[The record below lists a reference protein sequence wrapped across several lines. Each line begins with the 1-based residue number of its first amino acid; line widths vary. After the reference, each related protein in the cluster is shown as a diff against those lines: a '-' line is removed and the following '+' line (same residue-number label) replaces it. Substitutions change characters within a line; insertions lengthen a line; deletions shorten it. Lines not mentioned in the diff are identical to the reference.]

1 MLQAQLG
8 SVESDSVLK
17 TELSELR
24 FDKEALESKL
34 RKFASHCQRLED
46 EKASTIDALRSCDI
60 NFTHEDDINEA
71 IITLCD
77 QLASK
82 SARDSTGESERL
94 KQENRSLMS
103 KLESLSQSE
112 KQLTSTVTRYQVEI
126 EELKR
131 SMRDSDDD
139 ASGVKSQMGRKLR
152 FLEQEN
158 LQLMLDV
165 KSSKKQLQNAR
176 EEVEML
182 RLNAVD
188 NQTMDFGNIDIDT
201 TDTIELT
208 EMVSKEINTVKSN
221 DGTNKRIRNSAESLA
236 NKRSRTK
243 KQPLV
248 EITNK
253 IDKENC
259 APGRNSNR
267 AILEKSNANRNN
279 IATPGLGEAATHD
292 NDNTGECTQS

>member
-1 MLQAQLG
+1 VLQAQLG

-82 SARDSTGESERL
+82 SARDSPGESEHL

-165 KSSKKQLQNAR
+165 KSSKKQ
-176 EEVEML
+176 
-182 RLNAVD
+182 
-188 NQTMDFGNIDIDT
+188 
-201 TDTIELT
+201 
-208 EMVSKEINTVKSN
+208 
-221 DGTNKRIRNSAESLA
+221 
-236 NKRSRTK
+236 
-243 KQPLV
+243 
-248 EITNK
+248 
-253 IDKENC
+253 
-259 APGRNSNR
+259 
-267 AILEKSNANRNN
+267 
-279 IATPGLGEAATHD
+279 
-292 NDNTGECTQS
+292 